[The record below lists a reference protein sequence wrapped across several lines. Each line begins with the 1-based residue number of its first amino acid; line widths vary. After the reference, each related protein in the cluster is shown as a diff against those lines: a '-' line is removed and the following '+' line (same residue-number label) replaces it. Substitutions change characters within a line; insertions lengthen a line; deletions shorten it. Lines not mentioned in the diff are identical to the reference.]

1 MRRGDQF
8 VRTDNAGST
17 MTRITLPPRDREEP
31 GICIP
36 DTPFQKA
43 VIFVG
48 CIVLFFGWMLAV
60 PNV

>member
-1 MRRGDQF
+1 
-8 VRTDNAGST
+8 
-17 MTRITLPPRDREEP
+17 MTRPNAHRLPPRDREEP

-48 CIVLFFGWMLAV
+48 CIVIFFGWMLAV
-60 PNV
+60 PNPTSF

>member
-1 MRRGDQF
+1 MIRSK
-8 VRTDNAGST
+8 T
-17 MTRITLPPRDREEP
+17 ITLPPRDREEP

-43 VIFVG
+43 VIAVG

>member
-1 MRRGDQF
+1 
-8 VRTDNAGST
+8 

-43 VIFVG
+43 LFVVAFL
-48 CIVLFFGWMLAV
+48 VLFVGWMLAV
-60 PNV
+60 PNPTSF